1 MDIIPCVL
9 ITHMKRVLLSIT
21 LPPSV
26 LSRVDNERGLV
37 PRTRYIESLITY
49 AMNSNIR
56 PESAIVGG
64 SS

>member
-1 MDIIPCVL
+1 
-9 ITHMKRVLLSIT
+9 MKRILLSIT

-26 LSRVDNERGLV
+26 LSRVDNERGLI

-49 AMNSNIR
+49 AMKENAPMPKAST
-56 PESAIVGG
+56 AIPGA